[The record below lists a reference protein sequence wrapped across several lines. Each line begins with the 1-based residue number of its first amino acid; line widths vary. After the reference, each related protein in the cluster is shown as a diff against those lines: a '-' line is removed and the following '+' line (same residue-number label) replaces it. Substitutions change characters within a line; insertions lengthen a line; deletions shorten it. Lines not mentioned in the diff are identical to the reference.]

1 MKKDIWSHTGTR
13 FIAVGITNTVIDFGI
28 LNLLVFVFGLN
39 NLTANT
45 ISVTIAMAISYMLNY
60 HVVFRQKSANHIKK
74 ALLFLAVT
82 AFGLWVLQNGTI
94 YIFVHWL
101 TWPASV
107 IKSLVDFVGL
117 DNLSKD
123 FVLLNTAK
131 VIGTVI
137 SMLWNFFMYKK
148 YVFTDNNKV
157 DSKQYTANS

>member
-1 MKKDIWSHTGTR
+1 MKKGIWSHIGTR
-13 FIAVGITNTVIDFGI
+13 FIAVGIINTVIDFGI
-28 LNLLVFVFGLN
+28 LNLLVFAFGLS
-39 NLTANT
+39 NLVANT
-45 ISVTIAMAISYMLNY
+45 ISVTTAMAISYMLNY
-60 HVVFRQKSANHIKK
+60 HIVFRQKSANHIKK

-107 IKSLVDFVGL
+107 INSLVDFVGL

-131 VIGTVI
+131 VIGTVV

-148 YVFTDNNKV
+148 YVFTNSSGV
-157 DSKQYTANS
+157 DSLQ